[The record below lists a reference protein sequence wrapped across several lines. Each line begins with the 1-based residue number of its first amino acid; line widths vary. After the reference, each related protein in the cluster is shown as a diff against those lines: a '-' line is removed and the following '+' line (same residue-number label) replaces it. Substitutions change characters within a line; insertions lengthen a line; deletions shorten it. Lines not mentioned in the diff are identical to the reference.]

1 MRLGTQVGLFNPRQ
15 GSDQPKDTIHMMEQ
29 CAAAGFLVQDIG
41 FCDAIRPGKPDDLSR
56 YDWERRIDAIG
67 EAAARLGVEFSQAHL
82 PYDDLFLYSKP
93 RTAREI
99 ALFREMTRRGIIAC
113 GRLGVKWAVVHPFT
127 DTIHAEYDNA
137 VNLATNR
144 EFYAPYVEFAEKNGT
159 GLAFENMAEFSLE
172 KVKRR
177 YCTAADELI
186 ELVDSFGSSAAGI
199 CWDFGHAHSVYRDQ
213 TAALR
218 KIGARLKATHV
229 QDNRADRDG
238 HLIPFIG
245 GNIKWE
251 AIMPTLV
258 EIGYT
263 GDFIFETHRFTQNIP
278 DALRA
283 SAGQFAYEMGQYCL
297 SLAK

>member
-15 GSDQPKDTIHMMEQ
+15 GSDRPKDTIQMMEE

-56 YDWERRIDAIG
+56 YDWERRIDEIG

-82 PYDDLFLYSKP
+82 PYDDLFNYAKP
-93 RTAREI
+93 RTDREI
-99 ALFREMTRRGIIAC
+99 AIFREMTRRGIVAC

-127 DTIHAEYDNA
+127 DTLHAEYDNE
-137 VNLATNR
+137 VNLTTNR
-144 EFYAPYVEFAEKNGT
+144 DFYGPYVEFAEKNAT
-159 GLAFENMAEFSLE
+159 GLAFENMAEFNVD
-172 KVKRR
+172 KIKRR
-177 YCTAADELI
+177 YCTSADELI
-186 ELVDSFGSSAAGI
+186 ELVDSFASPAAGI

-213 TAALR
+213 AKAIR

-229 QDNRADRDG
+229 QDNVGDRDG

-245 GNIKWE
+245 GNIRWE
-251 AIMPTLV
+251 TVMPALS

-263 GDFIFETHRFTQNIP
+263 GDFVFETHRFTQNLP
-278 DALRA
+278 EALRA
-283 SAGQFAYEMGQYCL
+283 SAGKFAHEMGEYCL
-297 SLAK
+297 GLAK